1 MINYK
6 EKLHKIKAFVFDF
19 DGVMTNGDVWVYADK
34 EAVRCGNIKDGFA
47 VQYAVK
53 KGYTVAVISGATSLS
68 INNRMAMLG
77 VDQCYTGCGNK
88 IETYERFLKENKL
101 NEDEVLVMGD
111 DLPDYPILKRA
122 GVSCCPAD
130 AAVEIKEMVDYVS
143 LFEGGHGCVRDV
155 IEQVLRLHGQWFH
168 PDAVIW

>member
-1 MINYK
+1 
-6 EKLHKIKAFVFDF
+6 
-19 DGVMTNGDVWVYADK
+19 
-34 EAVRCGNIKDGFA
+34 
-47 VQYAVK
+47 
-53 KGYTVAVISGATSLS
+53 
-68 INNRMAMLG
+68 
-77 VDQCYTGCGNK
+77 
-88 IETYERFLKENKL
+88 
-101 NEDEVLVMGD
+101 MGD